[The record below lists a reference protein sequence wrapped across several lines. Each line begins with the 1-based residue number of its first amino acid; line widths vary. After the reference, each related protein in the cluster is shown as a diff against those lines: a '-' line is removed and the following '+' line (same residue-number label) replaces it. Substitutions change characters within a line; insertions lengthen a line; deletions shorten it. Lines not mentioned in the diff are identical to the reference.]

1 MTEPKDEQ
9 PRSARVE
16 RAVGP
21 AVTKSVTLSP
31 APSPSALRSSR
42 RHPAIADHLA
52 NLRSY
57 ENWAK
62 GVRER
67 WKDKS

>member
-1 MTEPKDEQ
+1 MKEPKDKQ
-9 PRSARVE
+9 TRHVRV

-21 AVTKSVTLSP
+21 SVTKNVTLSP
-31 APSPSALRSSR
+31 ALSPSALRKSR
-42 RHPAIADHLA
+42 RHSAIDDHFS

-62 GVRER
+62 SVREL
-67 WKDKS
+67 WKEKL

>member
-1 MTEPKDEQ
+1 MKEPKDKLTR
-9 PRSARVE
+9 PVRVE

-21 AVTKSVTLSP
+21 AVTKNVTLSP
-31 APSPSALRSSR
+31 ALSPSALRKSR
-42 RHPAIADHLA
+42 RHPNIADLS

-62 GVRER
+62 GVREL
-67 WKDKS
+67 WKEKS